1 MKPLNPRN
9 PKCTGAVGNNV
20 WEMNSR
26 QDVLSGPVEVL
37 DSRNAKH
44 VAAVVRHSGVPN
56 TVCVILDAYDRQIKS
71 PADIVDHLDFTE
83 TNPDP
88 DPWGEHKELVEL
100 ISRFVVHYL
109 TGTGHPHDS
118 DQVIHA
124 LIGDN
129 GSVAD
134 SILRAT
140 LFLSVLAGSTML
152 PVRPSWK
159 IKCLITHDWSE
170 LYPTTN
176 AAGREDFGPEIMVE
190 FRSCFKTFTVT
201 NNTRLRCLLLSQRLE
216 ELPEGQDSHFGQF
229 IHAGLVASRA
239 SYHGD
244 IQIGNP
250 SLSME
255 DLTSIFTFPPPIIDP
270 SANPFFDPAYDQFFD
285 KAQHLIQS

>member
-1 MKPLNPRN
+1 MLELAPARILACWRRWW
-9 PKCTGAVGNNV
+9 C
-20 WEMNSR
+20 WR
-26 QDVLSGPVEVL
+26 QLCQL
-37 DSRNAKH
+37 KN
-44 VAAVVRHSGVPN
+44 
-56 TVCVILDAYDRQIKS
+56 IL
-71 PADIVDHLDFTE
+71 LM
-83 TNPDP
+83 
-88 DPWGEHKELVEL
+88 
-100 ISRFVVHYL
+100 HYL

-140 LFLSVLAGSTML
+140 LFLSVLTGSTML

-170 LYPTTN
+170 LYPTTD

-201 NNTRLRCLLLSQRLE
+201 NNARLRRLLLSQRLE

-229 IHAGLVASRA
+229 IHAGLLASRA
-239 SYHGD
+239 SY
-244 IQIGNP
+244 
-250 SLSME
+250 
-255 DLTSIFTFPPPIIDP
+255 T
-270 SANPFFDPAYDQFFD
+270 AV
-285 KAQHLIQS
+285 